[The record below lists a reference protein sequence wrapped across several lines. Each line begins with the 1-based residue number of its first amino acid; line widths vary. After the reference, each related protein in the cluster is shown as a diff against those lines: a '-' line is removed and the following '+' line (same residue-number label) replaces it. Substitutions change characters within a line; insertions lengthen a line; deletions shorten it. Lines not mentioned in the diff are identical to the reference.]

1 MKKVFSI
8 LLAIIMALSVF
19 ATAFAVSD
27 ETDVKSVEEIRLD
40 NYKNG
45 EKLTVGVGVPE
56 YYGIYTGPAGS
67 SRYAELNVSTGNK
80 EIAEAVIT
88 ENNKVCITAN
98 KTGKTT
104 LTVTDINGAESV
116 YTVKVLPKEL
126 NSLRL
131 TFKNSG
137 ADFAAAFLG
146 FWVIVSGII
155 GGTFDPII
163 GKIV

>member
-1 MKKVFSI
+1 MKKALSI
-8 LLAIIMALSVF
+8 LLAIIMALSVS

-27 ETDVKSVEEIRLD
+27 ATDAKSVEEIRLD

-67 SRYAELNVSTGNK
+67 SRYAELTVSTGD
-80 EIAEAVIT
+80 EAIAAAVIT

-98 KTGKTT
+98 KIGKTT

-116 YTVKVLPKEL
+116 YTVKVLPKEI

-131 TFKNSG
+131 TFKNFG
-137 ADFAAAFLG
+137 ANLAASFLG
-146 FWVIVSGII
+146 FRVIVSGVI
-155 GGTFDPII
+155 GGTFGPII
-163 GKIV
+163 GKIM